1 MILCVAD
8 VLSADEL
15 AQIQQWVQKA
25 EFVDGKLTAGW
36 HARLVKHNQQMDRKS
51 EVYRELTQVVMAA
64 LKRNELFQ
72 MAARPKV
79 IRPPLF
85 SRYEVGM
92 SYGTH
97 VDNAVMNAP
106 SQSMRTDLSFT
117 LFLNSPN
124 SYEGG
129 ELVIENTRGEEAIKL
144 EAGSMVIYPSSTLH
158 RVETVTSG
166 SRLVAV
172 SWIQSQVRSPEQRE
186 ILFDLDTTRRSLF
199 KQQGKTAE
207 FDQLT
212 KSVANLMRMWI
223 EV

>member
-8 VLSADEL
+8 VLSGDEL
-15 AQIQQWVQKA
+15 ARIQQWVQTA

-36 HARLVKHNQQMDRKS
+36 HARLVKHNQQVDRKS
-51 EVYRELTQVVMAA
+51 GVHRELTQTVMAA

-117 LFLNSPN
+117 IFLNSPD

-166 SRLVAV
+166 RRLVAV

-212 KSVANLMRMWI
+212 KSLANLMRMWVEI
-223 EV
+223 